1 MHRRL
6 KLRRPL
12 AALLALAVLA
22 TGCIRAEIAIRV
34 NADGSGTVSVL
45 TAFDRSFMEAFGED
59 DASGLG
65 TFDLSSLTEI
75 DESELPS
82 GASVE
87 PYEEGDFVGVRV
99 TVPFE
104 SGDDVAASID
114 RIFAGT
120 GGESSPLAGDDSAFR
135 RLVLER
141 DGDGWRFEAEMEISA
156 GELTEGTEGTEGD
169 PLGEAFAR
177 LLLGDASFV
186 VRLSLPGEIVSH
198 NADEIGPD
206 GELVWNIDIF
216 GGETRT
222 LSASS
227 DLSGEGGSGGGGTT
241 IVVAVAALLISV
253 LVVAGVFVAR
263 RQRGAAS

>member
-65 TFDLSSLTEI
+65 TFDLNSLTEI

-156 GELTEGTEGTEGD
+156 GELTEGTEGD

-227 DLSGEGGSGGGGTT
+227 DLSGEGRGGGTT

>member
-1 MHRRL
+1 MHRWLR
-6 KLRRPL
+6 LRRPL
-12 AALLALAVLA
+12 AALLAFAVLA

-45 TAFDRSFMEAFGED
+45 TAFDRSFMEALGGD
-59 DASGLG
+59 DASAGG
-65 TFDLSSLTEI
+65 AFELSSLTEV
-75 DESELPS
+75 DESELPF

-141 DGDGWRFEAEMEISA
+141 DGDGWRFEAEIDISA
-156 GELTEGTEGTEGD
+156 GELTEGAEDD
-169 PLGEAFAR
+169 PLGGALAE
-177 LLLGDASFV
+177 LLFQDASFV

-216 GGETRT
+216 GAETRT

-227 DLSGEGGSGGGGTT
+227 DVSGEGGGGGTT
-241 IVVAVAALLISV
+241 IVVAVAALLIAI